1 ITGGVI
7 VDLGN
12 PELAEDATRVLASL
26 GDDVVGVLQEHL
38 ANPDAPMEIRKQLP
52 ELLLH
57 IATNDAAGALAENLV
72 QADPELRFKTI
83 SALNKLFEFRPGLT
97 VDKQLIETA
106 MLAEIMGH
114 YRSYQ
119 ILGAANS
126 GIDESMKQTMAEE
139 LERIFRM
146 MKLRKYRAD

>member
-1 ITGGVI
+1 
-7 VDLGN
+7 
-12 PELAEDATRVLASL
+12 
-26 GDDVVGVLQEHL
+26 
-38 ANPDAPMEIRKQLP
+38 PMEIRKQLP

-72 QADPELRFKTI
+72 QADTELRFKTI
-83 SALNKLFEFRPGLT
+83 SALNKLSEFRPGLA

-119 ILGAANS
+119 ILGAANNR
-126 GIDESMKQTMAEE
+126 IDEPMEQTMAEE
-139 LERIFRM
+139 LERIFRII
-146 MKLRKYRAD
+146 KLLFPSIDLQNAYLGIQSTDPIRRSNALEFLDNTLNPQLRSRLVPLID